1 MKKLYSLK
9 FSLGECIKSVL
20 NPKPIITGEMFIFS
34 LNLEIIGILPPSFI
48 NKGYFPQTSLNELIA
63 AICATDLL
71 FISTALDPLLQTFIL
86 SFIPSNFSLL
96 KCLIIKFFNSFTF

>member
-48 NKGYFPQTSLNELIA
+48 NKGYFPQTSLNELISQDQKPTRQKSKTRKHS
-63 AICATDLL
+63 IDGEEH
-71 FISTALDPLLQTFIL
+71 IL
-86 SFIPSNFSLL
+86 RYN
-96 KCLIIKFFNSFTF
+96 KFMKNV